1 MNELDKKIEEQ
12 LIFIKNKKAE
22 LDKDQELIDS
32 NWKTSG
38 RFITIDGK
46 EKRLKI
52 MERDDVISLCS
63 DIISKKE
70 SFDKTKSILG
80 IEDEFMIDSFSYD
93 DWIFDIK
100 KRLATITKKSKLQE
114 LENLESR
121 LKSIMSED
129 LKRSMEFEDISKLL
143 KK

>member
-1 MNELDKKIEEQ
+1 MNELDNKIEKQ
-12 LIFIKNKKAE
+12 LLIIENKKAE
-22 LDKDQELIDS
+22 LEKDQELIDA

-38 RFITIDGK
+38 RFITFNGED
-46 EKRLKI
+46 KRLKV
-52 MERDDVISLCS
+52 MEKDAIIALCS
-63 DIISKKE
+63 ELIFKKE
-70 SFDKTKSILG
+70 SFDKAKSILE

-121 LKSIMSED
+121 LKNIMSED
-129 LKRSMEFEDISKLL
+129 LKRSKEFDDISKLL
-143 KK
+143 NE

>member
-12 LIFIKNKKAE
+12 LSFIKNKKAE

-52 MERDDVISLCS
+52 MERDDIISFCS

-70 SFDKTKSILG
+70 SFDKTKSILE

-114 LENLESR
+114 LENFESR

-143 KK
+143 NN

>member
-12 LIFIKNKKAE
+12 LSFIKNKKAE

-52 MERDDVISLCS
+52 MEREDVISLCS

-70 SFDKTKSILG
+70 SFDKTKSILE

-114 LENLESR
+114 LENFESR

-143 KK
+143 NN